1 MVYTQLLNR
10 LFIGDAAESHKKVV
24 VDAVVQTL
32 KSAYPRLST
41 TVGDN
46 SLNKLYVKFMALD
59 NNPTISLRRLLRSDG
74 TAADYDNHSY
84 QYEQQRSRQLGACA
98 WNGAQNT
105 DCACCKISDA
115 DPGCALNCYV
125 GVSYKVNLAAEVIGS
140 STPESAR
147 LAILNTINAASTDLS
162 FQLYMKAS
170 SYNTNGRF
178 NYAESQYVATA
189 GPVIEVVYRRSF
201 FPTFAPTPIPGPTP
215 EPIVA
220 TKGTGLILI
229 VCFLGFFGIVVV
241 GYSAYWA
248 KQVAERKIKEAR
260 RLAQLDKWNKL
271 PRNVNKDKDPDFLD
285 IYGGYGG
292 ARGKDD
298 PESGRDD
305 HGGDSYSEWQ
315 KKQNEGGRTYWVN
328 KSTQKTTFRKP
339 LARTP
344 KRGGAR
350 DGDSHDAEFDF
361 GGAFGDE
368 AEEKR
373 EAEADEAAEAAANGS
388 GAGQDRKSRRDQK
401 VPKLLKGLSV
411 PVRVRQTLDFQG
423 SYNNDAAPAKGVN
436 SSTEF
441 FRPPANLARDKV
453 KESALVPDIN
463 LWFERYSKRYDK
475 VFWKHQVT
483 NEISWKPPHEL
494 EYYKEKQAVTPKL
507 DGSSTKPKSKR
518 QDQPSQQFFTPAQP
532 GSQQQQGQGLAEVW
546 TKKDSRKYGLPYW
559 QHAHTG
565 EVRWEDPAELP
576 EPTAGAY
583 MPPSSGAGGGTN
595 VETDH
600 PPPSSPSRKE
610 LWIEKFS
617 AEHGLNYYKSAAS
630 GTILWAPPEGDH
642 VEIVD
647 YREHKARQ
655 RGGDGGGSGGG
666 GFLSPKVKTQLD
678 V

>member
-1 MVYTQLLNR
+1 MVYTQVLNR
-10 LFIGDAAESHKKVV
+10 LFIGDTAETHKKVI

-46 SLNKLYVKFMALD
+46 SINKLYVKFMSLD
-59 NNPTISLRRLLRSDG
+59 NNPTISSRRLLGSER
-74 TAADYDNHSY
+74 TAADYYS
-84 QYEQQRSRQLGACA
+84 QYELQRSRQLGACD

-105 DCACCKISDA
+105 DCACCKVSDA

-125 GVSYKVNLAAEVIGS
+125 GVSYKVNMAAEVIGS
-140 STPESAR
+140 STPELAR
-147 LAILNTINAASTDLS
+147 LSILNTINAASTDLS

-178 NYAESQYVATA
+178 DYAESQYAATA
-189 GPVIEVVYRRSF
+189 GPVVEVVYKRSS

-229 VCFLGFFGIVVV
+229 VCFLGFLGIVVG

-248 KQVAERKIKEAR
+248 KQVAERKVKEAR

-285 IYGGYGG
+285 IYGGYAGG
-292 ARGKDD
+292 RGKDD
-298 PESGRDD
+298 PESGHDD
-305 HGGDSYSEWQ
+305 QGGDSYSEWQ
-315 KKQNEGGRTYWVN
+315 KKQNDGGRPYWIN

-339 LARTP
+339 LSRTP
-344 KRGGAR
+344 KRGGTQER
-350 DGDSHDAEFDF
+350 DNEKADFDF
-361 GGAFGDE
+361 GGASFGDD

-373 EAEADEAAEAAANGS
+373 EREAEADDRAAADGS
-388 GAGQDRKSRRDQK
+388 GAAQDRKSRRDQN

-436 SSTEF
+436 SSMEF
-441 FRPPANLARDKV
+441 FRPPLNLTRDKV
-453 KESALVPDIN
+453 KESALVPDKN
-463 LWFERYSKRYDK
+463 LWFERYSKRYGK

-494 EYYKEKQAVTPKL
+494 DYYKDKEKQAATPIL
-507 DGSSTKPKSKR
+507 GGGSPAKPKSKR
-518 QDQPSQQFFTPAQP
+518 QDQPSQQFFSPAQP
-532 GSQQQQGQGLAEVW
+532 GSQQQQQGQGLAEVW
-546 TKKDSRKYGLPYW
+546 AKKDSRKYGLPYW
-559 QHAHTG
+559 QHADTG
-565 EVRWEDPAELP
+565 EVRWEDPAGRA

-583 MPPSSGAGGGTN
+583 MPPSSGAVGAAN
-595 VETDH
+595 AETDH
-600 PPPSSPSRKE
+600 PPPTKRE
-610 LWIEKFS
+610 VWIEKVS
-617 AEHGLNYYKSAAS
+617 TEHGLNYYKSATS
-630 GTILWAPPEGDH
+630 GTILWEPPVGDH

-655 RGGDGGGSGGG
+655 RGGGGGA
-666 GFLSPKVKTQLD
+666 GFMSPKVKTQLD